1 MDMHAEGMV
10 TDRQQRGELK
20 ALEGTPAHKG
30 LHTIDIFRRDA
41 GQLNILS
48 PLRFF
53 NQRMKDR
60 IQHIVLGQRILILLA
75 RTQLRRR
82 RLIEDVLRN
91 GAHPFALIEPLRE
104 LVHLSLIHI

>member
-20 ALEGTPAHKG
+20 ALEGTSAHKG

-41 GQLNILS
+41 GQINILS

-60 IQHIVLGQRILILLA
+60 IQHIVLGQRILILPDA
-75 RTQLRRR
+75 TPPTAPYRRCSEEWRTSLR
-82 RLIEDVLRN
+82 
-91 GAHPFALIEPLRE
+91 AH
-104 LVHLSLIHI
+104 

>member
-1 MDMHAEGMV
+1 MDVHAEGMV

-30 LHTIDIFRRDA
+30 LHTIDVFRRDA
-41 GQLNILS
+41 GQINILS

-75 RTQLRRR
+75 RTTAPYRRCSEEWRTSLR
-82 RLIEDVLRN
+82 
-91 GAHPFALIEPLRE
+91 AH
-104 LVHLSLIHI
+104 